1 MFVDHA
7 RIYVKGGNGGAGCV
21 SFRREK
27 FVPRGGPDGG
37 DGGRGA
43 SVILRA
49 DPNLQTLLDL
59 VSRRHFRAPDGR
71 PGEGGNR
78 HGADG
83 DDLVVRVPPGTVVR
97 DAERGHVLRDL
108 TEPGQ
113 ELVVA
118 AGGRG
123 GYGNKHFAGPTNRT
137 PLAAGE
143 SRPGEERWL
152 DLELKLIADVGVIG
166 LPNAGKSTLL
176 ARISDAHPRIADYPF
191 TTTEPQLGIVD
202 AGEGRRLVVADLPGL
217 IEGAHRGVGL
227 GDEFL
232 RHVERTRVLVH
243 LVEAVRLD
251 NTEPA
256 AAYRTVR
263 GELLQYSPALA
274 DRPEIVVASKMDLP
288 GSEAGADA
296 LEAALGRSVRRLSAV
311 TGRGLKT
318 LVSEML
324 RRVEAIRAPADPW
337 AAFGGERR

>member
-59 VSRRHFRAPDGR
+59 VSRRHFRGPEGR
-71 PGEGGNR
+71 PGHGGNR

-83 DDLVVRVPPGTVVR
+83 EDLIVRVPPGTIVR

-108 TEPGQ
+108 TEPEQ

-137 PLAAGE
+137 PRTAGDG
-143 SRPGEERWL
+143 RPGDERWL
-152 DLELKLIADVGVIG
+152 DLELRLIADVGLVG

-202 AGEGRRLVVADLPGL
+202 VGEGRRLVVADLPGL

-243 LVEAVRLD
+243 LVEAVRMDGL
-251 NTEPA
+251 EPA

-263 GELLQYSPALA
+263 GELLQHSPALA

-288 GSEAGADA
+288 GGETGTDA
-296 LEAALGRSVRRLSAV
+296 LEAALGRPVRRLSAV

-324 RRVEAIRAPADPW
+324 RCVEAVRAPADPW
-337 AAFGGERR
+337 AAFGGKRQ